1 MRSSLKNN
9 AKFYRNIYRIFVNIF
24 DLTKRKEEKMKVE
37 DCRGFVPS
45 HLFGSYLSKN
55 TFTNNNI
62 IHRNI
67 ILKIALWRSEYGSR
81 FTLFCIIKK
90 ELFEF
95 ILYSVPFYSE
105 NFKLK
110 KKKEKKRS
118 IVNLIV
124 TKIEDPSASRKS
136 SFWEILYYLGYKGG
150 KMGIGQFL
158 FKSPQ

>member
-1 MRSSLKNN
+1 
-9 AKFYRNIYRIFVNIF
+9 
-24 DLTKRKEEKMKVE
+24 MKVE

-81 FTLFCIIKK
+81 FILFCIIKK

-118 IVNLIV
+118 IVNRD
-124 TKIEDPSASRKS
+124 EDRRFLSRKS
-136 SFWEILYYLGYKGG
+136 SFWEILYLGYKGG

>member
-9 AKFYRNIYRIFVNIF
+9 AKFYRSIYRIFVNTF

-118 IVNLIV
+118 IVNRD
-124 TKIEDPSASRKS
+124 EDRRFLSRKS
-136 SFWEILYYLGYKGG
+136 SFWEILYLGYKGG

>member
-9 AKFYRNIYRIFVNIF
+9 AKFYRSIYRIFVNTF

-81 FTLFCIIKK
+81 FILFCIIKK

-95 ILYSVPFYSE
+95 ILYSVSFYSE

-118 IVNLIV
+118 IVNRD
-124 TKIEDPSASRKS
+124 EDRRFLSRKS
-136 SFWEILYYLGYKGG
+136 SFWEILYLGYKGG

>member
-9 AKFYRNIYRIFVNIF
+9 AKFYRSIYRIFVNTF

-45 HLFGSYLSKN
+45 RLFGSYLSKN

-81 FTLFCIIKK
+81 FILFCIIKK

-110 KKKEKKRS
+110 KKKKRKDLL
-118 IVNLIV
+118 LIV
-124 TKIEDPSASRKS
+124 TKIEDS
-136 SFWEILYYLGYKGG
+136 SQEKVLFGKFYIWDIKGEKWE
-150 KMGIGQFL
+150 
-158 FKSPQ
+158 

>member
-1 MRSSLKNN
+1 
-9 AKFYRNIYRIFVNIF
+9 
-24 DLTKRKEEKMKVE
+24 MKVE

-118 IVNLIV
+118 IVNRD
-124 TKIEDPSASRKS
+124 EDRRFLSRKS
-136 SFWEILYYLGYKGG
+136 SFWEILYLGYKGG

>member
-118 IVNLIV
+118 IVNRD
-124 TKIEDPSASRKS
+124 EDRRFLSRKS
-136 SFWEILYYLGYKGG
+136 SFWEILYLGYKGG

>member
-9 AKFYRNIYRIFVNIF
+9 AKFYRNIYRIFVNTF

-110 KKKEKKRS
+110 KKKRKDLL
-118 IVNLIV
+118 LIV
-124 TKIEDPSASRKS
+124 TKIEDLPA
-136 SFWEILYYLGYKGG
+136 
-150 KMGIGQFL
+150 
-158 FKSPQ
+158 P

>member
-9 AKFYRNIYRIFVNIF
+9 AKFYRSIYRIFVNTF

-37 DCRGFVPS
+37 DCKGFAPS

-118 IVNLIV
+118 IVNRD
-124 TKIEDPSASRKS
+124 EDRRFLSRKS
-136 SFWEILYYLGYKGG
+136 SFWEILYLGYKGG

>member
-9 AKFYRNIYRIFVNIF
+9 AKFYRSIYRIFVNTF

-45 HLFGSYLSKN
+45 RLFGSYLSKN

-118 IVNLIV
+118 IVNRD
-124 TKIEDPSASRKS
+124 EDRRFLSRKS
-136 SFWEILYYLGYKGG
+136 SFWEILYLGYKGG